1 MHSLCATR
9 RVRNVLCKNLYILIL
24 DHASCKATF
33 ADYIGDKSMS
43 KLKMEM
49 RLKCSNAEGAGR
61 IWRAG
66 PYFSRI
72 DLFLLIGPRPMPTN
86 ANLHFL
92 SKLRVCTAVPARI
105 QRLSCFE
112 RPKQFSKF
120 LQRSIKNTVET
131 RFITTIKIHQNL
143 ALQSSRYSDEIV
155 AISQNVFPASKVRT

>member
-72 DLFLLIGPRPMPTN
+72 D
-86 ANLHFL
+86 HF
-92 SKLRVCTAVPARI
+92 
-105 QRLSCFE
+105 F
-112 RPKQFSKF
+112 
-120 LQRSIKNTVET
+120 
-131 RFITTIKIHQNL
+131 
-143 ALQSSRYSDEIV
+143 
-155 AISQNVFPASKVRT
+155 